1 MKTLVIV
8 ESPAKART
16 ISRYL
21 DSNYIVKASVGHIRD
36 LPSSTM
42 GVNVKD
48 NFSVRYITMP
58 GKEKIIKE
66 LKAAADQADRVLLAT
81 DPDREGEAIAW
92 HLANVLDLDQ
102 TAQIRISFNE
112 ISSSAVRGAI
122 DTARPL
128 DKNLI
133 DSQQSRRILDRLVG
147 YELSPLLWA
156 KVRKGLSAGRVQSVA
171 TRLIVIREREI
182 AAFKPEEYWLLTA
195 FCKKIRRNH
204 LVLYIM
210 ERKSIIECA
219 ASNYQIRKRLIP

>member
-1 MKTLVIV
+1 MQRLRHFDIYCYMSYIIDLNACSDKIMIKDRIVKTLVIV

-66 LKAAADQADRVLLAT
+66 LKTAAAQADRILLAT

-102 TAQIRISFNE
+102 TEQIRISFNE
-112 ISSSAVRGAI
+112 ISSRAIKEAI

-147 YELSPLLWA
+147 YELSPLLWK
-156 KVRKGLSAGRVQSVA
+156 KVRKGLSADVSSRWRRG
-171 TRLIVIREREI
+171 
-182 AAFKPEEYWLLTA
+182 LL
-195 FCKKIRRNH
+195 
-204 LVLYIM
+204 
-210 ERKSIIECA
+210 
-219 ASNYQIRKRLIP
+219 

>member
-1 MKTLVIV
+1 
-8 ESPAKART
+8 
-16 ISRYL
+16 
-21 DSNYIVKASVGHIRD
+21 
-36 LPSSTM
+36 M

-66 LKAAADQADRVLLAT
+66 LKTAAASDRILLAT

-102 TAQIRISFNE
+102 TEQIRISFNE
-112 ISSSAVRGAI
+112 ISSRAIKEAI

-147 YELSPLLWA
+147 YELSPLLWK
-156 KVRKGLSAGRVQSVA
+156 KVRKGLSAGRVQSV
-171 TRLIVIREREI
+171 RRG
-182 AAFKPEEYWLLTA
+182 LL
-195 FCKKIRRNH
+195 
-204 LVLYIM
+204 
-210 ERKSIIECA
+210 
-219 ASNYQIRKRLIP
+219 